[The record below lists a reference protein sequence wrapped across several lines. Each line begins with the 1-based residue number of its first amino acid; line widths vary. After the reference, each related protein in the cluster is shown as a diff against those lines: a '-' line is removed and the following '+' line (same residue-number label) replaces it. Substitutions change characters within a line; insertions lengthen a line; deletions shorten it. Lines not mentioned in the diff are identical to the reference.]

1 MAEMVGRGGLMR
13 AKLDGRSWSE
23 TPVPLVTTASY
34 RTGPPLGSPL
44 GLVILLSWPETK
56 APPISAFEAVIKP
69 LAVMPTQMA
78 ALLLHLV
85 LGGILWVRFWVGKS
99 AKSGDQDEVNGD
111 DDGDQGEVNGEDDGD
126 GENIRHL
133 RQLWPWYLN
142 LDIWSLVWRNLTY
155 EGSYHTPGPPISQIT
170 SVSQASPIYFPTNFD
185 AISAVCFKVTW
196 DQEINC
202 V

>member
-34 RTGPPLGSPL
+34 RTGPPLGSTL

-78 ALLLHLV
+78 APTAPPHPGWHFFWHCSGACA
-85 LGGILWVRFWVGKS
+85 GGDKLQLK
-99 AKSGDQDEVNGD
+99 
-111 DDGDQGEVNGEDDGD
+111 
-126 GENIRHL
+126 L
-133 RQLWPWYLN
+133 R
-142 LDIWSLVWRNLTY
+142 D
-155 EGSYHTPGPPISQIT
+155 
-170 SVSQASPIYFPTNFD
+170 
-185 AISAVCFKVTW
+185 AVC
-196 DQEINC
+196 NC
-202 V
+202 QAPARRLF